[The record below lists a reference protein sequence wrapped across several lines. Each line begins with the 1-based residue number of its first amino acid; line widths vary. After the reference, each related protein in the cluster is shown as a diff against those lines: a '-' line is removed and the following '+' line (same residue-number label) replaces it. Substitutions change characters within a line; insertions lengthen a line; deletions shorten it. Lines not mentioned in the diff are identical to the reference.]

1 MPAEATLRPVWAE
14 VDLEAVRH
22 NAGVLRRLCAPA
34 RLCAV
39 VKADAYGH
47 GAVAVGRAALEGG
60 ASWLGVAVVD
70 EGIELRRAG
79 VRAPVLIL
87 SETAP
92 EAIPE
97 AVAHG
102 LVLTVYTA
110 DGIAAAERAARS
122 AGTSV
127 RVHLKVDTG
136 MHRVGADPDDVRR
149 LAETIRDSAH
159 LELESVWTHLSVA
172 DGTTKDDLEFTAA
185 QLGLYEDQLALLAG
199 AGIEVPLRHAGNS
212 AGAIAHPQSHYDM
225 VRCGI
230 ALYGELP
237 ASQLA
242 PFLER
247 SSESLRPAMSLK
259 ARVSFVRELP
269 AGERPSYGRRRPLPE
284 ESLVATVPAGYAD
297 GIPRAWFDNGGGVLI
312 GGHRYPLAGTVTM
325 DQIVVD
331 CGPPGRQPQVSV
343 GDEVV
348 LIGSQGGASLSAAEW
363 AATLGTI
370 SYEVLCGI
378 GPRVPRVYIGAG
390 DRDRGRASGAD
401 AVAGGS
407 GRSGPGGED
416 SGPGRKAGE
425 RPEEEHVITTS
436 IGRQK

>member
-14 VDLEAVRH
+14 VDLDAVRH

-79 VRAPVLIL
+79 VRAPILIL

-92 EAIPE
+92 DAMPE
-97 AVAHG
+97 AVAHR

-110 DGIAAAERAARS
+110 QGIRSAELAAAC
-122 AGTSV
+122 AGTSI

-136 MHRVGADPDDVRR
+136 MHRVGADPSDVKE
-149 LAETIRDSAH
+149 LAELIRSSAH

-172 DGTTKDDLEFTAA
+172 DGISDDDVEFTAT
-185 QLGLYEDQLALLAG
+185 QLRAYDEVLGDLAG
-199 AGIEVPLRHAGNS
+199 AGIEIPMRHAGNS
-212 AGAIAHPQSHYDM
+212 AGAIAHPRSRYDM

-237 ASQLA
+237 SAELA
-242 PFLER
+242 PFLET
-247 SSESLRPAMSLK
+247 SGETLRPAMSLK
-259 ARVSFVRELP
+259 ARVSLVRELP
-269 AGERPSYGRRRPLPE
+269 AGARPSYGRRRALLE
-284 ESLVATVPAGYAD
+284 DSIVATVPAGYAD
-297 GIPRAWFDNGGGVLI
+297 GIPRAWFGNGGGVLI

-331 CGPPGRQPQVSV
+331 CGPPAKGPRIAV

-348 LIGSQGGASLSAAEW
+348 LIGTQAGATLGADEW
-363 AATLGTI
+363 AAMLGTI

-378 GPRVPRVYIGAG
+378 GPRVPRVYIGLDSATL
-390 DRDRGRASGAD
+390 RGRDIS
-401 AVAGGS
+401 GS
-407 GRSGPGGED
+407 GLEESGPD
-416 SGPGRKAGE
+416 QASDE
-425 RPEEEHVITTS
+425 RLEEEQVTTTS
-436 IGRQK
+436 TGRPK